1 MNLADIERN
10 VSELD
15 FGKGFDFIYDLLL
28 AYDLPKSGVT
38 LLRKGTRDLLPE
50 SPPGLPGQQ
59 YTRGRDSDFGI
70 VGSDRGRRGGRSA
83 YRAHNY
89 DTHCEERHHHHHS
102 EGAVDAAGLA
112 R

>member
-50 SPPGLPGQQ
+50 SPNEHLWKERV
-59 YTRGRDSDFGI
+59 YYRFVDDAESDLHSLIDSAQNGEN
-70 VGSDRGRRGGRSA
+70 VKRELDRAS
-83 YRAHNY
+83 
-89 DTHCEERHHHHHS
+89 
-102 EGAVDAAGLA
+102 
-112 R
+112 